1 VKQLR
6 VGGGLIARGRGY
18 PQTMSPARIARIGG
32 FSLARRD
39 LALAAIVS
47 IPVIPALIITA
58 AHRHEPL
65 VLLLALAAVVAVLWR
80 ERQPIPALLLASVV
94 TVVIPDDPTLLLPA
108 LVVLFAMASRRPW
121 QLPAAAALAVAVAS
135 IVATAGWGGT
145 LAAGGLL
152 GFAIGSTGA
161 CAAAVALGLYVG
173 ARRRLIDGL
182 RERAERLDREREL
195 LADRAVAVE
204 RVRIAQEL
212 HDVIA
217 HNVSL
222 MVVQAQGLGAAIDD
236 PRVASDTTAIADLGR
251 QAMAEMH
258 RTLRLLRTDRSAAE
272 LAPPPGLANIDR
284 LVEQARSAGLR
295 IELTVRGQPRSLTQS
310 EDLSA
315 FRIVQE
321 ALTNVV
327 KHAAGAD
334 THVTL
339 DYADEGLRLT
349 IADAGDTPGAPREQ
363 TPGDG
368 HGLVGMG
375 ERVAMFGGTLSAR
388 PTAGRGFEVTAVL
401 PYPGADS

>member
-1 VKQLR
+1 
-6 VGGGLIARGRGY
+6 
-18 PQTMSPARIARIGG
+18 MSPVSVARAGRL
-32 FSLARRD
+32 SADRRD
-39 LALAAIVS
+39 LALAAIVC
-47 IPVIPALIITA
+47 IPVVLALGITA

-65 VLLLALAAVVAVLWR
+65 VLLLAPIALMAVLWR
-80 ERQPIPALLLASVV
+80 ARQPIAALLLAIVV
-94 TVVIPDDPTLLLPA
+94 TAVIPDDPTLLLPA
-108 LVVLFAMASRRPW
+108 LVVLYAMASHRSW
-121 QLPAAAALAVAVAS
+121 QFPATAALGVSVAS
-135 IVATAGWGGT
+135 IVATAGWGGD

-152 GFAIGSTGA
+152 GFAVGSAGS

-195 LADRAVAVE
+195 LADRAVALE

-222 MVVQAQGLGAAIDD
+222 MVVQAQGLGAAIHD
-236 PRVASDTTAIADLGR
+236 PRVASDTRAIADLGR

-258 RTLRLLRTDRSAAE
+258 RTLRLLRADDTAAE
-272 LAPPPGLANIDR
+272 LVPQPGLASIDR
-284 LVEQARSAGLR
+284 LVEQARSAGLHVEFTVHGR
-295 IELTVRGQPRSLTQS
+295 PRELPQS

-334 THVTL
+334 THVTV

-349 IADAGDTPGAPREQ
+349 IADTGEATDAPHEQ
-363 TPGDG
+363 TTGDG
-368 HGLVGMG
+368 HGLVGMR

-388 PTAGRGFEVTAVL
+388 PRTGQGFEVTATL
-401 PYPGADS
+401 PYQ

>member
-1 VKQLR
+1 
-6 VGGGLIARGRGY
+6 
-18 PQTMSPARIARIGG
+18 MSPAPTVRAGR
-32 FSLARRD
+32 FSFRRGD
-39 LALAAIVS
+39 LVLAAIVS
-47 IPVIPALIITA
+47 IPVIPALGITA
-58 AHRHEPL
+58 AHRNEPL
-65 VLLLALAAVVAVLWR
+65 VLLLALAAAVAVLWR
-80 ERQPIPALLLASVV
+80 ERRPIPALLLAVAV

-108 LVVLFAMASRRPW
+108 LVVLFAMASRRSW
-121 QLPAAAALAVAVAS
+121 QLPATAALAVAAAS
-135 IVATAGWGGT
+135 IVATAAWGGP

-152 GFAIGSTGA
+152 GFSIGSTGA
-161 CAAAVALGLYVG
+161 CTAAVALGLYVG

-195 LADRAVAVE
+195 LADRAVAQE

-258 RTLRLLRTDRSAAE
+258 RTLRLLRADGAAAE
-272 LAPPPGLANIDR
+272 LAPQPGLANIVR

-295 IELTVRGQPRSLTQS
+295 VELNVQGQPRSLPQS

-327 KHAAGAD
+327 EA
-334 THVTL
+334 L
-339 DYADEGLRLT
+339 D
-349 IADAGDTPGAPREQ
+349 PQREQ
-363 TPGDG
+363 TRGDG
-368 HGLVGMG
+368 HGLIGMR

-388 PTAGRGFEVTAVL
+388 PRAGRGFEVTAVL
-401 PYPGADS
+401 PYLGADS

>member
-1 VKQLR
+1 
-6 VGGGLIARGRGY
+6 
-18 PQTMSPARIARIGG
+18 MSPAPIVRAER
-32 FSLARRD
+32 FSFTRRD

-47 IPVIPALIITA
+47 IPVILALGITA

-65 VLLLALAAVVAVLWR
+65 VLLLALAAVVAVLYR
-80 ERQPIPALLLASVV
+80 ERQPIPALLLAIAV

-108 LVVLFAMASRRPW
+108 LVVLFATASRRSW
-121 QLPAAAALAVAVAS
+121 QLPAAAALGVAGAS
-135 IVATAGWGGT
+135 IVATAGWGGA
-145 LAAGGLL
+145 LATDGLL
-152 GFAIGSTGA
+152 GFAIGSTGS

-173 ARRRLIDGL
+173 ARRRLVDGL

-195 LADRAVAVE
+195 LADRAVAQE

-222 MVVQAQGLGAAIDD
+222 MVVQAQGLGATVDD

-258 RTLRLLRTDRSAAE
+258 RTLRLLRTDRATTE
-272 LAPPPGLANIDR
+272 LAPQPGLANIDR

-295 IELTVRGQPRSLTQS
+295 VELNVQGQPRALPQS

-327 KHAAGAD
+327 KHAASAD
-334 THVTL
+334 TNVTL
-339 DYADEGLRLT
+339 NYAEEGLRLT
-349 IADAGDTPGAPREQ
+349 IVDAGEAPDSLAEH

-368 HGLVGMG
+368 QGLIGMH
-375 ERVAMFGGTLSAR
+375 ERVAMFGGTVSAGPR
-388 PTAGRGFEVTAVL
+388 AGRGFEVTAVL
-401 PYPGADS
+401 PYLGADS

>member
-1 VKQLR
+1 MKHLR
-6 VGGGLIARGRGY
+6 VGASLAARGRGY
-18 PQTMSPARIARIGG
+18 PQTMSPAPIARIGRP
-32 FSLARRD
+32 SLARRD
-39 LALAAIVS
+39 LALAGIVL
-47 IPVIPALIITA
+47 IPVILALSITA

-65 VLLLALAAVVAVLWR
+65 VLLLALVAVLAVLWR
-80 ERQPIPALLLASVV
+80 ERQPMPALLLAIVV

-108 LVVLFAMASRRPW
+108 LVVLFAMASRSSW
-121 QLPAAAALAVAVAS
+121 QLPTTAALAVAVAS
-135 IVATAGWGGT
+135 IVATAGWGGA
-145 LAAGGLL
+145 LDAGRLL
-152 GFAIGSTGA
+152 GFAIGSTGS
-161 CAAAVALGLYVG
+161 CAAAVALGLYLG
-173 ARRRLIDGL
+173 ARRRLIEGL

-195 LADRAVAVE
+195 LADRAVALE

-222 MVVQAQGLGAAIDD
+222 MVVQAQGLGAAIGD
-236 PRVASDTTAIADLGR
+236 PRVASDTRAIADLGR

-258 RTLRLLRTDRSAAE
+258 RTLQLLRADGAAAE
-272 LAPPPGLANIDR
+272 LAPQPGLANIDR

-295 IELTVRGQPRSLTQS
+295 IEFTVHGRPRALPQS

-334 THVTL
+334 TRVTL
-339 DYADEGLRLT
+339 DYADDGLRLT
-349 IADAGDTPGAPREQ
+349 IADAGEATDSHREQ

-368 HGLVGMG
+368 HGLVGMR

-388 PTAGRGFEVTAVL
+388 PRAERGFEVTALL
-401 PYPGADS
+401 PYLGGDS

>member
-1 VKQLR
+1 MPPAPN
-6 VGGGLIARGRGY
+6 ARTGR
-18 PQTMSPARIARIGG
+18 

-39 LALAAIVS
+39 VELAAIVS
-47 IPVIPALIITA
+47 IPVILALSITA
-58 AHRHEPL
+58 AHHHEPL
-65 VLLLALAAVVAVLWR
+65 VLLLALVAVLAVLWR
-80 ERQPIPALLLASVV
+80 ERRPIPALLLAIVV
-94 TVVIPDDPTLLLPA
+94 LEAIPDDPALLLPA
-108 LVVLFAMASRRPW
+108 LVVLYAMASRRSW
-121 QLPAAAALAVAVAS
+121 RLPTAAALAVAVAS
-135 IVATAGWGGT
+135 IVATAGWGGA
-145 LAAGGLL
+145 LDAGGLL
-152 GFAIGSTGA
+152 GFAIGSAGS
-161 CAAAVALGLYVG
+161 CAAAVAVGLYVG
-173 ARRRLIDGL
+173 TRRRLIDSL

-195 LADRAVAVE
+195 LADRAVALE

-222 MVVQAQGLGAAIDD
+222 RVVQAQGLGAAIDD
-236 PRVASDTTAIADLGR
+236 PRVASDARAIADLGR

-258 RTLRLLRTDRSAAE
+258 RTLRLLRTDGAAAE
-272 LAPPPGLANIDR
+272 LAPQPGLANIDR

-295 IELTVRGQPRSLTQS
+295 VEFTVHGRRRELPQS

-339 DYADEGLRLT
+339 DYSDEGLRLT
-349 IADAGDTPGAPREQ
+349 IADAGERTDSQREH

-368 HGLVGMG
+368 YGLVGMR
-375 ERVAMFGGTLSAR
+375 ERVAMFGGTLSAHPR
-388 PTAGRGFEVTAVL
+388 AGRGFEVTAVL
-401 PYPGADS
+401 PYLAGDL